1 MKKLNHKTIEI
12 QIEDYQL
19 KSKIIREY
27 RNNLRVSL
35 GKEHI
40 ILRVPIFSV
49 VPVDTYIQRAKEWLI
64 NIEQQKPDILNRY
77 KNTNRHE
84 DDVME
89 FTVLGKYFKRVI
101 KYPSPSMEN
110 YFIFD
115 SETNELQLFI
125 SENLDYQHREKVS
138 NLLIFNYLKKTYA
151 KELNDLIRYYNAKYF
166 NRNIRAVRLKN
177 NTSNWGSCSKTGN
190 INISAKTLL
199 LPYDIFEYVII
210 HELAHLIELNHS
222 KAFWKIVEDILPN
235 YKKMERFLKEFGF
248 KYGF

>member
-1 MKKLNHKTIEI
+1 MKNINHKHVEI
-12 QIEDYQL
+12 QIEDYHL
-19 KSKIIREY
+19 KFKIIREY

-40 ILRVPIFSV
+40 ILRVPIFSF
-49 VPVDTYIQRAKEWLI
+49 VPMDTYIQRAKEWLI

-77 KNTNRHE
+77 RNGDQHQ
-84 DDVME
+84 DDEME
-89 FTVLGKYFKRVI
+89 FTILGKYFTRVI
-101 KYPSPSMEN
+101 KKSSPSTKS
-110 YFIFD
+110 YCIFD

-125 SENLDYQHREKVS
+125 SETLDNQNRKKIS
-138 NLLIFNYLKKTYA
+138 NQLIFGYLKKTYT
-151 KELNDLIRYYNAKYF
+151 KELNELVRYYNAKYF

-177 NTSNWGSCSKTGN
+177 NTSNWGSCSTTGN

-199 LPYDIFEYVII
+199 LPYDIIEYVII

-222 KAFWKIVEDILPN
+222 KGYWKIVEDILPD